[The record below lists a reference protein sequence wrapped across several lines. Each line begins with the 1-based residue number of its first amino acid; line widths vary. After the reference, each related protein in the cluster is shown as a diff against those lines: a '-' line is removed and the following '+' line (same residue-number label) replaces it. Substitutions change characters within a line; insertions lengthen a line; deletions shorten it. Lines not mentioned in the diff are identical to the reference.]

1 MLRAV
6 SSWGLFISSVFQSG
20 LPFKTHR
27 VSVSIGVV

>member
-27 VSVSIGVV
+27 VSIGVV